1 MRLLLIALMCTGVVT
16 VAPAAQA
23 QTAAAGSRAQVY
35 GPAFFA
41 SFAPRSAL
49 DMVRQL
55 PGFSL
60 DGGNSDVRGLSGSA
74 GNLVINGS
82 RPSTKSDSLY
92 TLLER
97 IPVSS
102 VVRIEVSPGDQ
113 FGTDYA
119 GKAQVANLILSAK
132 SGADG
137 SFTSKLLREG
147 SGRTV
152 PDLGATVQAKRGHNS
167 LNLSAGSGRF
177 IGYESGYDR
186 ITGEPGGLLREY
198 RRKVN
203 RYADSN
209 PFVSVAL
216 ASEPSDDR
224 AMRLNA
230 RYAFDRFG
238 LHQDSRVNP
247 TDDAMRDD
255 IYDSGNVGR
264 DFELGGDASRP
275 LVHGTIKLV
284 GLATRKTRDGTDNYG
299 RRSLGGAA
307 LLGGFRQ
314 RSLSSEYERVARIGW
329 SRKKLLGFTAEVGG
343 ELAFNR
349 LISNVNLFSVAPG
362 GAETQIA
369 LPIDKVTVSERRAE
383 AFVTLGR
390 PVTKRLRL
398 DLALKNEW
406 SQLKV
411 RGDARADRTLRFLK
425 PNATLDWQPR
435 GGWHAQLS
443 VQRTV
448 AQLDFFDFISSAE
461 LNTDRVSGG
470 NADLQ
475 PQSAWELHGLVE
487 HPLLRD
493 GKLKLEFGFNR
504 IDRLQDR
511 ILTPLGFDAP
521 GNLGT
526 GRQRFVAASIDA
538 PLDKLWKGLRVKA
551 DGRVQDTRV
560 VDPLTGQNRDF
571 SGFFP
576 PWNWNLEV
584 RRDHKAF
591 AYGLTVTD
599 RAAFRFFRF
608 NDIERHGNLRPFAL
622 GFVEYRPDGRTT
634 ATLDVQN
641 LLFTPG
647 VSGRLLFG
655 SNRGASAVTMREYR
669 ERNDR
674 LRITLT
680 LKRTFGGS
688 GKVKPSGN

>member
-1 MRLLLIALMCTGVVT
+1 LRLLFIALMCTGVVN
-16 VAPAAQA
+16 VAPAARA
-23 QTAAAGSRAQVY
+23 QTAATGSRAQVY
-35 GPAFFA
+35 APAFFV

-82 RPSTKSDSLY
+82 RPSTKSESLY

-102 VVRIEVSPGDQ
+102 VIRIEIVSGDQ
-113 FGTDYA
+113 FGADYA

-132 SGADG
+132 SGVDG
-137 SFTSKLLREG
+137 SVTAKLLRDG
-147 SGRTV
+147 GGRTV
-152 PDLGATVQAKRGHNS
+152 PDLGATIQAKRGHDS

-186 ITGEPGGLLREY
+186 ITAEPGSLLREY

-203 RYADSN
+203 RFADSN

-238 LHQDSRVNP
+238 LHQDNRVNP
-247 TDDAMRDD
+247 IDDAMRDD
-255 IYDSGNVGR
+255 IFDSGNFGR
-264 DFELGGDASRP
+264 EFELGGDVSRP
-275 LVHGTIKLV
+275 LVKGAIKLV
-284 GLATRKTRDGTDNYG
+284 GLATRKTRDGTDTYG
-299 RRSLGGAA
+299 RRSLGGAE

-314 RSLSSEYERVARIGW
+314 RSLSSQDERVARLGW
-329 SRKKLLGFTAEVGG
+329 TRKNLLGFTAEAGG
-343 ELAFNR
+343 EVALNR
-349 LISNVNLFSVAPG
+349 LISNVNLFSVAAG

-369 LPIDKVTVSERRAE
+369 LPIDRVTVSERRAE

-390 PVTKRLRL
+390 PLTKRLRL

-406 SQLKV
+406 SQLNL

-425 PNATLDWQPR
+425 PSATLDWQAR

-443 VQRTV
+443 AQRTV

-475 PQSAWELHGLVE
+475 PQSAWELHGLLE
-487 HPLLRD
+487 HPFLGD
-493 GKLKLEFGFNR
+493 GKVKLEFGYNR

-526 GRQRFVAASIDA
+526 GRQRFISASFDA

-551 DGRVQDTRV
+551 DGRVQETRV
-560 VDPLTGQNRDF
+560 VDPLTGQLRDF
-571 SGFFP
+571 SGFYP
-576 PWNWNLEV
+576 PWTWNLEV

-591 AYGLTVTD
+591 AYGLTVTH
-599 RAAFRFFRF
+599 RAGFRFFRF
-608 NDIERHGNLRPFAL
+608 NEIERNANRRSFAL

-641 LLFTPG
+641 LFLTPG
-647 VSGRLLFG
+647 VSERA
-655 SNRGASAVTMREYR
+655 RYASTRASSDVQLREYR

-674 LRITLT
+674 LRMTLT

-688 GKVKPSGN
+688 GKLKTSGK

>member
-1 MRLLLIALMCTGVVT
+1 LRLLVIALICTGVVT
-16 VAPAAQA
+16 VVPAARA
-23 QTAAAGSRAQVY
+23 QTAAAGSRVQVY

-41 SFAPRSAL
+41 AFAPRSAL

-82 RPSTKSDSLY
+82 RPSTKSDSVY
-92 TLLER
+92 ALLER

-113 FGTDYA
+113 FGADYS
-119 GKAQVANLILSAK
+119 GKAQVANLILTAK
-132 SGADG
+132 SGVDG
-137 SFTSKLLREG
+137 SVTAKVLREG

-152 PDLGATVQAKRGHNS
+152 PDLSATVQAKRGHNS

-224 AMRLNA
+224 AVRLNA
-230 RYAFDRFG
+230 RYAFDRFS
-238 LHQDSRVNP
+238 LHQDNRVNP
-247 TDDAMRDD
+247 IDDAVRDD

-275 LVHGTIKLV
+275 LAHGTIKLV
-284 GLATRKTRDGTDNYG
+284 GLATRKNRDGTDTYG
-299 RRSLGGAA
+299 LRSLGGST

-314 RSLSSEYERVARIGW
+314 RSLSSQHERIVRIGW

-349 LISNVNLFSVAPG
+349 LISNVDLFSVAPG
-362 GAETQIA
+362 GAETRIA
-369 LPIDKVTVSERRAE
+369 LPINKVTVSERRAE

-425 PNATLDWQPR
+425 PSATLDWQPR

-461 LNTDRVSGG
+461 LNTDRVFGG

-475 PQSAWELHGLVE
+475 PQSAWELRGLVE
-487 HPLLRD
+487 HQLLGD
-493 GKLKLEFGFNR
+493 GKVKVEFGYNR
-504 IDRLQDR
+504 INRLQDR

-526 GRQRFVAASIDA
+526 GRQRFIAANIDA
-538 PLDKLWKGLRVKA
+538 PLGKVWKGPRVKA
-551 DGRVQDTRV
+551 DVRFQETRV
-560 VDPLTGQNRDF
+560 VDPLTGQSRDF

-576 PWNWNLEV
+576 PWAWNLEV

-591 AYGLTVTD
+591 AYGLTLSD
-599 RAAFRFFRF
+599 RATFRFFRF
-608 NDIERHGNLRPFAL
+608 NDIDRLGNQRPFAL

-641 LLFTPG
+641 LLFTPS
-647 VSGRLLFG
+647 VSERLLFG
-655 SNRGASAVTMREYR
+655 SSRGSSDVTMREYL

-674 LRITLT
+674 LRMTLT
-680 LKRTFGGS
+680 LKRTFGRI
-688 GKVKPSGN
+688 GKVKPNGQ

>member
-1 MRLLLIALMCTGVVT
+1 MRLLLIALMCTGVVS
-16 VAPAAQA
+16 VVSSAPAH
-23 QTAAAGSRAQVY
+23 AAATGSGSQVY
-35 GPAFFA
+35 APPFFA

-113 FGTDYA
+113 FGADYA
-119 GKAQVANLILSAK
+119 GKAQVANLILSAT
-132 SGADG
+132 SGVDG
-137 SFTSKLLREG
+137 SVTAKLLRDG
-147 SGRTV
+147 GGRTV
-152 PDLGATVQAKRGHNS
+152 PDLGATVQAKRGHDS
-167 LNLSAGSGRF
+167 VNLSAGSGRF
-177 IGYESGYDR
+177 IGYESGYDQ
-186 ITGEPGGLLREY
+186 ITGEPGNLLREY

-203 RYADSN
+203 RYADRN

-224 AMRLNA
+224 AVRLNA

-238 LHQDSRVNP
+238 LHQNNRVKP

-255 IYDSGNVGR
+255 IYDSGNVAR

-275 LVHGTIKLV
+275 LVRGTIKLV
-284 GLATRKTRDGTDNYG
+284 GLATRKTRDGTDAYG

-314 RSLSSEYERVARIGW
+314 RSLSSQDERIARIGW

-369 LPIDKVTVSERRAE
+369 LPIDRVTVSERRAE
-383 AFVTLGR
+383 AFLTLGR
-390 PVTKRLRL
+390 PVTKRLRV

-406 SQLKV
+406 SHLEV
-411 RGDARADRTLRFLK
+411 GGDARASRTLRFLK
-425 PNATLDWQPR
+425 PSTTLDWQAR
-435 GGWHAQLS
+435 GGWHAQAS

-448 AQLDFFDFISSAE
+448 AQLNFFDFISSAE

-487 HPLLRD
+487 HSLLGD
-493 GKLKLEFGFNR
+493 GKVRLELGYNR
-504 IDRLQDR
+504 INRLQDR

-526 GRQRFVAASIDA
+526 GRQRFIAANIDA
-538 PLDKLWKGLRVKA
+538 PLDKIWKGLRVKA
-551 DGRVQDTRV
+551 DGRIQENRV
-560 VDPLTGQNRDF
+560 VDPLTGQIRDF
-571 SGFFP
+571 SGFYP
-576 PWNWNLEV
+576 PWTWNLEI

-591 AYGLTVTD
+591 AYGLTVTH
-599 RAAFRFFRF
+599 RAGFRFFRF
-608 NDIERHGNLRPFAL
+608 NEIERNANRRPFAL

-641 LLFTPG
+641 LFLTPG
-647 VSGRLLFG
+647 VSERA
-655 SNRGASAVTMREYR
+655 RYASTRASSDVQLREYR

-674 LRITLT
+674 LRMTLT
-680 LKRTFGGS
+680 LKRTFGRS
-688 GKVKPSGN
+688 GKLKTSGK